1 MFKVLK
7 IILVAL
13 CLTSAF
19 VLGSQNP
26 QLVQINYI
34 IASNTLPLAVIISIC
49 FLLGVLIGFFIS
61 FKLFSQLK
69 WQNYR
74 LKKLLV
80 PEEDKKKLAAN
91 KDI

>member
-1 MFKVLK
+1 MFRVLK
-7 IILVAL
+7 VILVAI
-13 CLTSAF
+13 CLIFAF

-34 IASNTLPLAVIISIC
+34 IASNTLPLAMIISIC
-49 FLLGVLIGFFIS
+49 FALGVAIGCFIS

-74 LKKLLV
+74 LKK
-80 PEEDKKKLAAN
+80 KLAPEKHNNKLVAN
-91 KDI
+91 KDT

>member
-1 MFKVLK
+1 MFQVLK

-13 CLTSAF
+13 CLISAF

-49 FLLGVLIGFFIS
+49 FLLGVVIGCFIS

-74 LKKLLV
+74 LKKQLA
-80 PEEDKKKLAAN
+80 PEKDKKKLAAN
-91 KDI
+91 KDT

>member
-13 CLTSAF
+13 CLISAF

-26 QLVQINYI
+26 QLVQVNYI

-49 FLLGVLIGFFIS
+49 FLLGVLIGCFIS

-74 LKKLLV
+74 LKS
-80 PEEDKKKLAAN
+80 N
-91 KDI
+91 

>member
-7 IILVAL
+7 ISLIVL
-13 CLTSAF
+13 CLFCAF
-19 VLGSQNP
+19 LLGSQNP

-49 FLLGVLIGFFIS
+49 FILGVIVGCFIS
-61 FKLFSQLK
+61 FKLFSKLK

-74 LKKLLV
+74 LKKQLA
-80 PEEDKKKLAAN
+80 PEKNNSKLIAN
-91 KDI
+91 NDT

>member
-13 CLTSAF
+13 CLISAF

-26 QLVQINYI
+26 QLVQVNYI

-49 FLLGVLIGFFIS
+49 FLLGVLVGCFIS

-74 LKKLLV
+74 LKKQLA
-80 PEEDKKKLAAN
+80 PEKDKKKLAAN
-91 KDI
+91 KDT

>member
-1 MFKVLK
+1 MFRVLK
-7 IILVAL
+7 TILVAI
-13 CLTSAF
+13 CLIFAF

-34 IASNTLPLAVIISIC
+34 IASNTLPLAMIISIC
-49 FLLGVLIGFFIS
+49 FALGVVVGCFIS

-74 LKKLLV
+74 LKK
-80 PEEDKKKLAAN
+80 KLAPEKNNSKLVAN
-91 KDI
+91 KDT